1 MAQLGRKSS
10 LSGNTVHIN
19 LLLLVYVL
27 DNDRCVLLKRCL
39 VVLYSRE
46 DVCVHLSTLMIVL
59 CVRYG
64 VFKASHSRLQVSEKK
79 KKKASLFICPI
90 RHMFY
95 GLVVKLLTNKN
106 SFSAFQGL
114 DLSSSRMKC

>member
-19 LLLLVYVL
+19 LLRLVYVL
-27 DNDRCVLLKRCL
+27 DNDRRVLLKRCL

-46 DVCVHLSTLMIVL
+46 DVCVRLSTLMIVL

-79 KKKASLFICPI
+79 KKPSLFICPI

-114 DLSSSRMKC
+114 DLTSSRMKC